1 MVTVSAYKLS
11 FIGSIRSIF
20 CFIFRYDNHNQ
31 VMGLEG
37 TVMDEARLQAYVN
50 LIEQLLTC
58 NDLEQ
63 LNKILQANQN

>member
-1 MVTVSAYKLS
+1 
-11 FIGSIRSIF
+11 
-20 CFIFRYDNHNQ
+20 
-31 VMGLEG
+31 MGLEE
-37 TVMDEARLQAYVN
+37 TVMNEARLQAYVN